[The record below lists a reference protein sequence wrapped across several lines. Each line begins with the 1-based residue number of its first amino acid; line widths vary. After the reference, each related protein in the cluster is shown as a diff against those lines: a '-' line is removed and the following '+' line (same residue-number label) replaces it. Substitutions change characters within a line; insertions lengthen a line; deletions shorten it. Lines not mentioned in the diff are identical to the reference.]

1 MKYFTILRTLK
12 NTVSASIWSF
22 RRVTPVKT
30 GVESSLLFMFSGFR
44 RDDVW
49 IPDRACPAPRYGVR
63 NDRKDRFS
71 NGALLLMLICMVV
84 LLGSNVL
91 SNHAWAQ
98 PSGTGGPA
106 VAAPTL
112 STPASLSAS
121 AAAAAAAA
129 PTVRVVPIGGS
140 VSPSAPAAAAA
151 APQAPGLSQM
161 TPAQAGAYQ
170 KLSPAQQQVIQQEL
184 GKSGGQLTPQAVEAL
199 KGRPEFQGISPDD
212 VAKGKQL
219 LEQKEKAPE
228 KTPEKGLE
236 KKEKEAEK
244 VEKKDAEK
252 LEKKDPPWME
262 KTVIGGETLED
273 SLFERSRRVGKYQA
287 VSLNLRLFGSEFF
300 RDAAV
305 RVVTDQKNIP
315 VPLKYVVGPGDE
327 VKLLLWGRLNA
338 QYNLTVD
345 RDGKITIPQVGP
357 IFVAGM
363 TFEEMSKNLINQATQ
378 IVGTN
383 IDISMG
389 SLKTISIF
397 VLGDVRRPGAYTI
410 GSFATITDAL
420 MMAGG
425 PSDIGTMRRIQVKRH
440 DRLVTTFDLYDLLL
454 KGDKSKDI
462 VLQAGDVIFVPVTGP
477 QVGIAGNVRRPA
489 IYELKVKHDL
499 ENLIANAGGII
510 PTAYTQQIQ
519 VERIVKG
526 EKHIIVDINDKN
538 LENAIRFPLQDADL
552 VKIFSIVD
560 ANVNAIYLNGNVK
573 RPGKY
578 EYKAGMTLKD
588 LISKPD
594 ELLPETYM
602 DYALIKRLKPPSME
616 AFLVPFNLGKF
627 IFHQDPA
634 NNLALLPQDQIF
646 IFSKWFFEDRPQFTI
661 SGQVRKGGRFDLA
674 ENIHIKDAILA
685 AGDLTKEAYLKKGE
699 LIRVNKL
706 REYQTIYFNV
716 AKALTGDAQE
726 NILLKDED
734 QIVIHSM
741 WEEKWRE
748 VASISGEVKNPL
760 ETQLM
765 ESMRVSDMV
774 FKAGGV
780 TQDTYLDLAELYR
793 TDWRTKKVTLQS
805 LDLGKAL
812 AGDPEHNLPLKDMD
826 RLVVHSVWEKTF
838 KKTVNI
844 DGDVHKPGAYPFAE
858 NMSVRDLVFAAG
870 NVRESVYLDE
880 AEIAS
885 MTVDGG
891 KTAKVSMKNFNLRKA
906 LDGDP
911 QHNIRLKPYDRVMI
925 KRITDWGRE
934 EFVTIGGEVKFPGRY
949 AIGKDERL
957 SSVIERAG
965 GFTPEAYLRGAIFK
979 REAVRALQQEGLEQ
993 MTKRMEQEL
1002 LAQSSLRIGTSV
1014 SADEV
1019 TAKQAEIAQKQKFI
1033 ETMRQLKATGRMT
1046 IRLANQRLLK
1056 GSEYDFD
1063 LDNGDSLFIP
1073 QKNNVINVLGAVM
1086 SSASYVYI
1094 DKFNYKDYISMAGGY
1109 SSYAYESET
1118 FVLKVD
1124 GSARRLAKGSFS
1136 WSDKRDRWEM
1146 TAFGETIPDLEAGD
1160 TIVVPEKL
1168 EGIAWMR
1175 EIKDITQIL
1184 MNTAVVA
1191 ATVIKLW

>member
-1 MKYFTILRTLK
+1 MAIQKTVGK
-12 NTVSASIWSF
+12 NRGSV
-22 RRVTPVKT
+22 PNY
-30 GVESSLLFMFSGFR
+30 LLFF
-44 RDDVW
+44 
-49 IPDRACPAPRYGVR
+49 C
-63 NDRKDRFS
+63 
-71 NGALLLMLICMVV
+71 ALFLMVNP
-84 LLGSNVL
+84 S
-91 SNHAWAQ
+91 AYAQQ
-98 PSGTGGPA
+98 PSGPTFST
-106 VAAPTL
+106 AP
-112 STPASLSAS
+112 
-121 AAAAAAAA
+121 
-129 PTVRVVPIGGS
+129 I
-140 VSPSAPAAAAA
+140 PS
-151 APQAPGLSQM
+151 QAPDASQVVGPKATSPGIPSSIQQL
-161 TPAQAGAYQ
+161 TPQQADALQ

-184 GKSGGQLTPQAVEAL
+184 GKTGGQLTPQAVEAL
-199 KGRPEFQGISPDD
+199 KGRQEFKGLSPED

-219 LEQKEKAPE
+219 LEQREKAPE
-228 KTPEKGLE
+228 NGLE
-236 KKEKEAEK
+236 KKEAEK

-252 LEKKDPPWME
+252 VEKKEPPWAE
-262 KTVIGGETLED
+262 KTVIGGGAVED

-287 VSLNLRLFGSEFF
+287 VSLDLRLFGSEFF

-305 RVVTDQKNIP
+305 RVITDRKDIP

-363 TFEEMSKNLINQATQ
+363 TFEEMSKNLISQATQ

-397 VLGDVRRPGAYTI
+397 MLGDVRRPGSYTI

-425 PSDIGTMRRIQVKRH
+425 PSDIGSMRRVQVKRK
-440 DRLVTTFDLYDLLL
+440 DKLLTTFDLYDLLL

-462 VLQAGDVIFVPVTGP
+462 VLQAGDVIFVPVTGL
-477 QVGIAGNVRRPA
+477 QVGIAGNVKRPA
-489 IYELKVKHDL
+489 IYELKDHPNL
-499 ENLIANAGGII
+499 EYLVECAGGII

-526 EKHIIVDINDKN
+526 EKHVVVDINDKN
-538 LENAIRFPLQDADL
+538 MERAIQFHLQDADL
-552 VKIFSIVD
+552 VKVFSIVD

-578 EYKAGMTLKD
+578 EYKIGLTLKD

-616 AFLVPFNLGKF
+616 PFLIPFNLGKF

-634 NNLALLPQDQIF
+634 SNVALQPQDQIF
-646 IFSKWFFEDRPQFTI
+646 IFSKWFFKDKPQFTI
-661 SGQVRKGGRFDLA
+661 SGEVRKGGRFDLT

-685 AGDLTKEAYLKKGE
+685 AGDLTKDAYLKKGE

-716 AKALTGDAQE
+716 AKAQAGDAQE

-748 VASISGEVKNPL
+748 VAAISGEVKNPL
-760 ETQLM
+760 ETPLM
-765 ESMRVSDMV
+765 ESMRVSELV

-780 TQDTYLDLAELYR
+780 TRDTYLVQAELYR
-793 TDWRTKKVTLQS
+793 TDWRTKEVTLKS

-812 AGDPEHNLPLKDMD
+812 AGDPRHNLLLKDMD
-826 RLVVHSVWEKTF
+826 RLVVHSVWEKIF
-838 KKTVNI
+838 KKTVHI

-858 NMSVRDLVFAAG
+858 DMTVRDLVFTAG
-870 NVRESVYLDE
+870 NVQESVYLGE

-891 KTAKVSMKNFNLRKA
+891 KTAKISVKNFNLRKA

-911 QHNIRLKPYDRVMI
+911 EHNIKLKPYDRVMI
-925 KRITDWGRE
+925 KRITDWRRE
-934 EFVTIGGEVKFPGRY
+934 EFVTVSGQIKFPGRY
-949 AIGKDERL
+949 AVRKDEKL
-957 SSVIERAG
+957 SELIERAG
-965 GFTPEAYLRGAIFK
+965 GYTAEAYLRGTVFK
-979 REAVRALQQEGLEQ
+979 RESVRAVQQEGLEE
-993 MTKRMEQEL
+993 MARRMERDL
-1002 LAQSSLRIGTSV
+1002 LAQGAMRMSTSLTE
-1014 SADEV
+1014 AEV
-1019 TAKQAEIAQKQKFI
+1019 RSKEAELVQKQRLI
-1033 ETMRQLKATGRMT
+1033 ETMKQLKATGRMT
-1046 IRLANQRLLK
+1046 IRLANLRLLK
-1056 GSEYDFD
+1056 GSEYDIE

-1073 QKNNVINVLGAVM
+1073 QKNSVVNVMGAVM
-1086 SSASYVYI
+1086 SQASYVYL
-1094 DKFNYKDYISMAGGY
+1094 DRFTYKDYINMAGGY
-1109 SSYAYESET
+1109 SSYADESET

-1124 GSARRLAKGSFS
+1124 GSARRLDRGALAWNNKS
-1136 WSDKRDRWEM
+1136 DRWEM
-1146 TAFGETIPDLEAGD
+1146 SAFSQDIPAIESGD
-1160 TIVVPEKL
+1160 TIIVPEKM
-1168 EGIAWMR
+1168 ESIAWLR
-1175 EIKDITQIL
+1175 ELRDITQIL
-1184 MNTAVVA
+1184 MNAAVVA
-1191 ATVIKLW
+1191 GVVIKLF

>member
-1 MKYFTILRTLK
+1 MK
-12 NTVSASIWSF
+12 
-22 RRVTPVKT
+22 VTKIKYL
-30 GVESSLLFMFSGFR
+30 SLLL
-44 RDDVW
+44 
-49 IPDRACPAPRYGVR
+49 A
-63 NDRKDRFS
+63 
-71 NGALLLMLICMVV
+71 LICTVV
-84 LLGSNVL
+84 MM
-91 SNHAWAQ
+91 SNHAYAQ
-98 PSGTGGPA
+98 QSGMGAPA

-112 STPASLSAS
+112 SGPSSS
-121 AAAAAAAA
+121 AAAAS
-129 PTVRVVPIGGS
+129 PMIQVVPIGGGS
-140 VSPSAPAAAAA
+140 GSSSPGASSPPPPAPPQA
-151 APQAPGLSQM
+151 QAPGLSQM
-161 TPAQAGAYQ
+161 TPQQAAAYQ
-170 KLSPAQQQVIQQEL
+170 KLSPAQQQGIQQEL
-184 GKSGGQLTPQAVEAL
+184 GKTGGQITPQAVEAL
-199 KGRPEFQGISPDD
+199 KGRPEFKGLSPED
-212 VAKGKQL
+212 VAKGKQQ
-219 LEQKEKAPE
+219 LEQKEKASE
-228 KTPEKGLE
+228 KVLEKGLE
-236 KKEKEAEK
+236 KKEADKVLKKDGEK
-244 VEKKDAEK
+244 VEKKE
-252 LEKKDPPWME
+252 PPWAE
-262 KTVIGGETLED
+262 KTVIGGGTAED
-273 SLFERSRRVGKYQA
+273 SLFERSRRVGKYQDI
-287 VSLNLRLFGSEFF
+287 SLDLRLFGSEFF

-338 QYNLTVD
+338 TYNLTVD
-345 RDGKITIPQVGP
+345 RDGKITIPSVGP
-357 IFVAGM
+357 MFVAGM
-363 TFEEMSKNLINQATQ
+363 TFEEMSKSLITQTAQ

-425 PSDIGTMRRIQVKRH
+425 PSDIGSMRRIQVKRK
-440 DRLVTTFDLYDLLL
+440 DKLITTFDLYDLLL
-454 KGDKSKDI
+454 KGDKSKDVI
-462 VLQAGDVIFVPVTGP
+462 LQAGDVIFVPVTGP

-489 IYELKVKHDL
+489 IYELRNKHDL
-499 ENLIANAGGII
+499 ENLIASAGGII

-560 ANVNAIYLNGNVK
+560 ANVNAIYINGNVK

-578 EYKAGMTLKD
+578 EYKTGMTLKD

-616 AFLVPFNLGKF
+616 ASLIPFNLGKF
-627 IFHQDPA
+627 IFRQDPT
-634 NNLALLPQDQIF
+634 NNIVLQPQDQIF
-646 IFSKWFFEDRPQFTI
+646 IFSKWFFKDKPQFTI
-661 SGQVRKGGRFDLA
+661 SGEVRKGGQFDLTD
-674 ENIHIKDAILA
+674 NIHIKDAILA
-685 AGDLTKEAYLKKGE
+685 AGDLSKEAYLKKGE

-716 AKALTGDAQE
+716 AKAQAGDVQE
-726 NILLKDED
+726 NILLQDED
-734 QIVIHSM
+734 QLVIHSM

-748 VASISGEVKNPL
+748 VAAISGEVKNPL

-780 TQDTYLDLAELYR
+780 TRDTYLNQAELYR
-793 TDWRTKKVTLQS
+793 TDWRTKEVTLQS

-812 AGDPEHNLPLKDMD
+812 GGDPEHNLPLKDMD
-826 RLVVHSVWEKTF
+826 RLVVHSVWEKIF
-838 KKTVNI
+838 KKTVLI

-858 NMSVRDLVFAAG
+858 NMTVRDLVFTAG
-870 NVRESVYLDE
+870 NVQESVYLDD

-891 KTAKVSMKNFNLRKA
+891 KIAKVSMKNFNLRKA

-911 QHNIRLKPYDRVMI
+911 EHNIKLKPYDRVMI
-925 KRITDWGRE
+925 KRITDWRRE

-949 AIGKDERL
+949 AVRKDEKM
-957 SSVIERAG
+957 SSLIERAG
-965 GFTPEAYLRGAIFK
+965 GYTADAYLRGAVFK
-979 REAVRALQQEGLEQ
+979 RDSVRTIQQEGLEEVA
-993 MTKRMEQEL
+993 KRMERDL
-1002 LAQSSLRIGTSV
+1002 LAQSSMRMSTSL

-1019 TAKQAEIAQKQKFI
+1019 AAKQAELQQKQKLI
-1033 ETMRQLKATGRMT
+1033 ETMKQLKATGRMT
-1046 IRLANQRLLK
+1046 IRLANLRLLK
-1056 GSEYDFD
+1056 GSEYDIK

-1073 QKNNVINVLGAVM
+1073 QKNSVVNVIGAVM
-1086 SSASYVYI
+1086 SQASYIYI
-1094 DKFNYKDYISMAGGY
+1094 ERFTYKDYISMAGGY
-1109 SSYAYESET
+1109 SNYANESDS
-1118 FVLKVD
+1118 FVMKVD
-1124 GSARRLAKGSFS
+1124 GSARRLDRGALA
-1136 WSDKRDRWEM
+1136 WNDKSDRWEM
-1146 TAFGETIPDLEAGD
+1146 SAFGQDIPAIEAGD

-1168 EGIAWMR
+1168 EGIAWLR
-1175 EIKDITQIL
+1175 EIRDITQIL